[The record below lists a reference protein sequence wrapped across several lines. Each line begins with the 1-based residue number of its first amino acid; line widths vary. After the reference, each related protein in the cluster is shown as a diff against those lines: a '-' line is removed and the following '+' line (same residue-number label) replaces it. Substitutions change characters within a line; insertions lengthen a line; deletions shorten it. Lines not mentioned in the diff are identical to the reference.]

1 MKNKKSLL
9 FLKLFLIF
17 LISSIAGTFTYYILF
32 KELKPITF
40 IISSIPIVLLAYSNI
55 KKRYSNNN

>member
-1 MKNKKSLL
+1 MKNKKIFF

-17 LISSIAGTFTYYILF
+17 LISSITGTFTYYILF

-40 IISSIPIVLLAYSNI
+40 MISSIPIVLLAYSNI
-55 KKRYSNNN
+55 KKRHLNNN